1 MRRPSARLGWC
12 WFVPLLAA
20 CAGDGPPPVN
30 SQVRRVDAG
39 RFVDANVCAGSGV
52 LCEGQTPYTC
62 TNNTRTY
69 QESCGGARPFCS
81 PGNGCLACL
90 PTTTRCAPEMP
101 NVPQRCADDG
111 SRWVDQ
117 PACEGEMRCSE
128 GSCGDPC
135 LVSDTVRPY
144 LGCDYIASQTP
155 NSQLAPRFQ
164 FAVVLSNP
172 QTFPVTV
179 QIRGGALDAMGRDLM
194 LMPGAVETVTLPWV
208 QGLVQFNPANP
219 GCNGQRANL
228 CRAAPPAR
236 SGVVRGGA
244 YQIHATAPVA
254 AYQFNPLQYQ
264 TTSGGSL
271 INSFTND
278 ASLLIARRALTHRY
292 VVVTAPNWLVGRDP
306 DTMQDVVLGGFI
318 AVVATA
324 GETTSV
330 TVRLPPTAGVS
341 TATNNVIQHD
351 NLMPGDVAVIVGDRQ
366 GDLSG
371 STIEASGPVAV
382 FVGHDCTQMP
392 IGRVACDHLEEQ
404 LFPLEVLGREY
415 VVSRLRDRAS
425 VIHVT
430 RIVAPLNNTVVR
442 FDPPSIYP
450 PVQLNAREVLDIQSD
465 VSFRISS
472 SSPVAVAQFM
482 VGQGPTGNISGDPA
496 MVMEVPSQQFRS
508 RYDFLVP
515 DTYERNFLDVVAPRG
530 SRPLL
535 DGVPLGGALDRVG
548 PWDVIHV
555 EVRSG
560 AHRLT
565 TAEGVPLGV
574 KVSGTA
580 PYTSYMYPGGLD
592 LRLLTPG

>member
-1 MRRPSARLGWC
+1 
-12 WFVPLLAA
+12 
-20 CAGDGPPPVN
+20 
-30 SQVRRVDAG
+30 
-39 RFVDANVCAGSGV
+39 
-52 LCEGQTPYTC
+52 
-62 TNNTRTY
+62 
-69 QESCGGARPFCS
+69 
-81 PGNGCLACL
+81 
-90 PTTTRCAPEMP
+90 
-101 NVPQRCADDG
+101 
-111 SRWVDQ
+111 
-117 PACEGEMRCSE
+117 
-128 GSCGDPC
+128 
-135 LVSDTVRPY
+135 
-144 LGCDYIASQTP
+144 
-155 NSQLAPRFQ
+155 
-164 FAVVLSNP
+164 
-172 QTFPVTV
+172 
-179 QIRGGALDAMGRDLM
+179 
-194 LMPGAVETVTLPWV
+194 
-208 QGLVQFNPANP
+208 
-219 GCNGQRANL
+219 
-228 CRAAPPAR
+228 
-236 SGVVRGGA
+236 
-244 YQIHATAPVA
+244 
-254 AYQFNPLQYQ
+254 
-264 TTSGGSL
+264 
-271 INSFTND
+271 
-278 ASLLIARRALTHRY
+278 
-292 VVVTAPNWLVGRDP
+292 
-306 DTMQDVVLGGFI
+306 
-318 AVVATA
+318 
-324 GETTSV
+324 
-330 TVRLPPTAGVS
+330 
-341 TATNNVIQHD
+341 
-351 NLMPGDVAVIVGDRQ
+351 
-366 GDLSG
+366 
-371 STIEASGPVAV
+371 VAV